1 MDNGL
6 DIGEQRCVLVF
17 HAAVFSSHKKLVLF
31 SREFVRLR
39 SADTPIE
46 STQMALESLAR
57 RLGCILDWGTADRS
71 LEWASNQGCRIVTI
85 FDPIYPSILREIPMP
100 PIVLFVRGDLQALRH
115 TQIAVVGSRKP
126 SHSGIQIAFR
136 IARALSERG
145 FVITSGLASGI
156 DGAAH
161 RGALDFGAQ
170 TVAIFGCGIDRIY
183 PARHRGLA
191 EEIARNGSLV
201 SEFPLG
207 TPPRPFHFPRRNR
220 IISGLSIGT
229 LVVEAAEKSGSI
241 STAMHALEQGREVFA
256 IPGSIRNSMAAGCN
270 RLIKQGAT
278 LVASIEDVIEQ
289 LPPLSAR
296 FVSPTSL
303 IADDVSTTAKP
314 INSVERLLLGALDFE
329 QTTFD
334 DIVHRTGL
342 TTTNVSSILSALEVR
357 GLVQSLAGNSYI
369 KTVP

>member
-1 MDNGL
+1 MDKGL
-6 DIGEQRCVLVF
+6 DIGERRCVLAF
-17 HAAVFSSHKKLVLF
+17 HAAAFSSHKKFVKF

-39 SADTPIE
+39 SAGASIE
-46 STQMALESLAR
+46 STQTALESVAR
-57 RLGCILDWGTADRS
+57 SLTCALDWKGADRS
-71 LEWASNQGCRIVTI
+71 LDWATARARRIETI
-85 FDPIYPSILREIPMP
+85 FDPHYPPLLREIPVP
-100 PIVLFVRGDLQALRH
+100 PVVLFIQGDTEALRR

-126 SHSGIQIAFR
+126 SHSGAEIAFR
-136 IARALSERG
+136 VARALSERG

-156 DGAAH
+156 DSAAH
-161 RGALDFGAQ
+161 RGALDYGEQ
-170 TVAIFGCGIDRIY
+170 TVAVFGCGIDRIY
-183 PARHRGLA
+183 PARNRALA
-191 EEIARNGSLV
+191 DKISLNGSLV

-207 TPPRPFHFPRRNR
+207 SPPRPFHFPRRNR

-289 LPPLSAR
+289 LPPLSPRLASPTASKTDAGAR
-296 FVSPTSL
+296 SEEPTSL
-303 IADDVSTTAKP
+303 T
-314 INSVERLLLGALDFE
+314 ERLLLGALDFE

-334 DIVHRTGL
+334 DIVQRTGL

-357 GLVQSLAGNSYI
+357 GLVQSLAGNSYV

>member
-6 DIGEQRCVLVF
+6 DIGEQRCVLAF
-17 HAAVFSSHKKLVLF
+17 HAAAFSNHKKLVEF

-39 SADTPIE
+39 SAGVPIE
-46 STQMALESLAR
+46 STRIGLESLAN
-57 RLGCILDWGTADRS
+57 RLACVLDWGIADRS
-71 LEWASNQGCRIVTI
+71 LEWASGRACHIATI
-85 FDPIYPSILREIPMP
+85 FDPLYPLILREIPMP
-100 PIVLFVRGDLQALRH
+100 PVVLFVRGDIEALQR

-126 SHSGIQIAFR
+126 SHSGAEIAFR

-145 FVITSGLASGI
+145 FLITSGLASGI
-156 DGAAH
+156 DSAAH
-161 RGALDFGAQ
+161 RGALAGGEQ
-170 TVAIFGCGIDRIY
+170 TVAVFGCGIDRIY
-183 PARHRGLA
+183 PAGHRRLA
-191 EEIARNGSLV
+191 DEISNNGCLV
-201 SEFPLG
+201 SDFPWG
-207 TPPRPFHFPRRNR
+207 SPPRPFHFPRRNR

-256 IPGSIRNSMAAGCN
+256 IPGSIRNPMAAGCN

-278 LVASIEDVIEQ
+278 LVAGIEDVIEQ
-289 LPPLSAR
+289 LPPLSASVASPMTSTVDN
-296 FVSPTSL
+296 VSRNAIPTS
-303 IADDVSTTAKP
+303 AA
-314 INSVERLLLGALDFE
+314 ERLLLGALDFE

-334 DIVHRTGL
+334 DIVQRTGL
-342 TTTNVSSILSALEVR
+342 TTTNVSSILSALKVR